1 MRLSGIKKI
10 KWLTRS
16 LAFAGLLIV
25 FIGGLLPVND
35 RMDGGL
41 RIGQD
46 CDGPGNVLIVLCLGV
61 VLVMTG
67 FLISTF
73 RNGFRNAIRDRFL
86 VGIMLLTASGAGLK
100 LPEIA
105 NEYLY
110 NQSADSTCEI
120 D

>member
-1 MRLSGIKKI
+1 MSGIKKI
-10 KWLTRS
+10 KWFTRILS
-16 LAFAGLLIV
+16 FAGLLIV

-46 CDGPGNVLIVLCLGV
+46 CDGPGNVLILLCLGV
-61 VLVMTG
+61 ALVMTG
-67 FLISTF
+67 FLIATV
-73 RNGFRNAIRDRFL
+73 RNGLRNAIRDRVL
-86 VGIMLLTASGAGLK
+86 VGSMLFTVIGAGLK

-105 NEYLY
+105 NEFLY
-110 NQSADSTCEI
+110 SQSADSTCEI